1 MKILHKLFILSSLMN
16 MQVNNHYVRHNQSC
30 GGMNGTDTKWS
41 LDLND
46 NNTFTFKITERKNQ
60 YLSKPKTTL
69 INGTWKANADTLKL
83 FQWVRKDDMLIFYK
97 EDNRLIFQNNK
108 STLDSSQLLY
118 LDYLENPGG

>member
-1 MKILHKLFILSSLMN
+1 MN